1 MPAMTQGVL
10 FSMSKAACRECEKTN
25 VRFNEVYLC
34 FRVENDEDAA
44 AHGVTSSSEFGKV
57 YTQLLGRD
65 DIRSTRVTVETPEDI
80 ATLRFAKWF

>member
-1 MPAMTQGVL
+1 MTQGVL
-10 FSMSKAACRECEKTN
+10 FSMCKAACRECEKTN

-57 YTQLLGRD
+57 YTQLLNRD